1 MHFRHHQFSQTIANR
16 PCLIW
21 GRSTFFHFL
30 HCKCKRTL
38 NRKYSSAV
46 FNIWCTKC
54 PEWHLVSAVRLLS
67 CAMADGI
74 WGSRHQKLAMHCQSN
89 LTGYEPKEEAS
100 TTLTL
105 RSTCFRLQVMSPR
118 RRLQP
123 QFHHD
128 SPRGD
133 TDRRTGKICKP
144 CEPLGVTRVRKK
156 NTPPSFLPELLST
169 KIPVHIL

>member
-1 MHFRHHQFSQTIANR
+1 MPEA
-16 PCLIW
+16 
-21 GRSTFFHFL
+21 RSGVKTFWLKGSRAHG
-30 HCKCKRTL
+30 
-38 NRKYSSAV
+38 SSIV
-46 FNIWCTKC
+46 NLYRRYC
-54 PEWHLVSAVRLLS
+54 LLS

-144 CEPLGVTRVRKK
+144 CEPLGVTCVRKK

-169 KIPVHIL
+169 KIPVHILWIIWHPQPYKA